1 MGYHNL
7 PPSYDAWRLTPPND
21 SPSRLARF
29 EPDTVSAPLCIEAG
43 EVQIDATGT
52 YDADTGS
59 LLSVRINGV
68 ERPVHTVSTALGLLC
83 GADAHGWDAD
93 LDPYRLT
100 ELVDEA
106 AQDAEADWGD
116 YRHDMRGDH

>member
-21 SPSRLARF
+21 SPSRRTRF

-68 ERPVHTVSTALGLLC
+68 ERSIHTVSTALGLLC
-83 GADAHGWDAD
+83 GPDAAGWDDD
-93 LDPYRLT
+93 LSPDRLT
-100 ELVDEA
+100 ELVAEA
-106 AQDAEADWGD
+106 ASDAEADWAD
-116 YRHDMRGDH
+116 RQRDMREDW